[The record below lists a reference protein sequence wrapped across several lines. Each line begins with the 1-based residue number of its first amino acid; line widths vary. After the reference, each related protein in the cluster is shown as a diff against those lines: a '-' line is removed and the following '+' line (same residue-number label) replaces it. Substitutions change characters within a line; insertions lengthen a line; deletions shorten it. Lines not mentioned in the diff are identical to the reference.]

1 MYNPNNMPQPDW
13 RDDRSRIRKGNP
25 HLPNRERDPDR
36 VPDEVEVRINRAA
49 SSGRILILLLHF
61 AIASLLCGGLI
72 GLVTIIWTGDAIM
85 PLAMVAGLVGG
96 VTWVSTMAL
105 VGYRNR

>member
-72 GLVTIIWTGDAIM
+72 GLVTIIWTGDFVF
-85 PLAMVAGLVGG
+85 PLAMFGGLGG
-96 VTWVSTMAL
+96 GIVWGLTMMLRGRAT
-105 VGYRNR
+105 